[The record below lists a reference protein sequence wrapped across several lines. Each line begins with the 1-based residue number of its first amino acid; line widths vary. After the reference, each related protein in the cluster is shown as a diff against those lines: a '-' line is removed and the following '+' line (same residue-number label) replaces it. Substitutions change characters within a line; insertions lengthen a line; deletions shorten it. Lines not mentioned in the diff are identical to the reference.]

1 MNPETNIA
9 NGAPDAATKE
19 QAAQIHRL
27 LAPGDSEV
35 RRSFATLAQNL
46 VALGRPMRSVVV
58 TGPERGVG
66 RTTVCLGLGAA
77 LAAAGE
83 KVTVVDCN
91 LDRPHLHTC
100 FGKPNFTG
108 LTSALESSN
117 ALESYG
123 FEAVPNLHV
132 IPTGP
137 ILSGSQILV
146 KSPKLVEAVQ
156 ALHAERSN
164 VVLMD
169 APVASEV
176 LLAPN
181 LWGSFDG
188 VLLVVHATRTPK
200 GAARGFID
208 GLLDAQINL
217 FGVVLNGHV

>member
-9 NGAPDAATKE
+9 NGTADGGMKE
-19 QAAQIHRL
+19 QAAQIRRL
-27 LAPGDSEV
+27 LATGDSEV
-35 RRSFATLAQNL
+35 GRSFAALAENL
-46 VALGRPMRSVVV
+46 GALGRPARSVVV

-77 LAAAGE
+77 LAAAG
-83 KVTVVDCN
+83 KKATVVDCN

-100 FGKPNFTG
+100 FGKPNFIG

-146 KSPKLVEAVQ
+146 KSPKL
-156 ALHAERSN
+156 
-164 VVLMD
+164 
-169 APVASEV
+169 
-176 LLAPN
+176 
-181 LWGSFDG
+181 
-188 VLLVVHATRTPK
+188 
-200 GAARGFID
+200 
-208 GLLDAQINL
+208 
-217 FGVVLNGHV
+217 